1 MAAVNISQ
9 LEKNI
14 GIKFG
19 NQGLLLQAL
28 THKSYAIEQ
37 RIDAWN
43 ERLEFLGDSILSAVI
58 AEFLYFK
65 FPEKSEG
72 ILSRIKSQL
81 VSGRMLAAIAKKL
94 DLGKYLLL
102 SIGEEST
109 GGRNRESILSD
120 TFESVLGAIYLD
132 KGFETAKE
140 FVIQWLPKRGI
151 FIDVDYKSRLQEI
164 IQKKYKILPLY
175 EITEVTGPE
184 HDKTFQVTVRN
195 KKSLL
200 GKGEGKSKKH
210 AEQQAAK
217 QALDKLSKMK

>member
-1 MAAVNISQ
+1 M
-9 LEKNI
+9 
-14 GIKFG
+14 
-19 NQGLLLQAL
+19 LQAL

>member
-1 MAAVNISQ
+1 
-9 LEKNI
+9 
-14 GIKFG
+14 
-19 NQGLLLQAL
+19 LLQAL